1 MPEERNDPDLP
12 RSGWGPLVR
21 FVGYYLALTAA
32 YFVLTRTSPWMAE
45 HLGGVPQ
52 ASAAGLDSVRPVEPL
67 VEGAG
72 SAFATAMLTMMG
84 ALLLILPVV
93 WVYTWAR
100 HKRGFQQSLAQTLV
114 LLPIVVAVVVTVV
127 KHSVALAFSLGGI
140 VGAVAF
146 RHRLEDTKDAIYTF
160 VAIAIGVGV
169 GVQAYSVALAASL
182 FFNLVVLALWLTDFA
197 RVPGHLVPALAA
209 RRVRLAKEMVPD
221 RHSSQYVAQ
230 LDQLLLQSMTPEQL
244 KALADRA
251 LERTDA
257 IDLDDGARPAR
268 AGTVRLSIRVP
279 VAAIG
284 GARAAAEAVLRRDT
298 KNWQLERIE
307 DLDEGRAVIRYQV
320 DCRRKVPAGRLN
332 QLLRDAVAP
341 VNGELLAGEAAP
353 R

>member
-12 RSGWGPLVR
+12 RTGWGPLVR

-32 YFVLTRTSPWMAE
+32 YFVLTRISPWMAE

-52 ASAAGLDSVRPVEPL
+52 ASAAGLDGIRPVEPL
-67 VEGAG
+67 AESAG
-72 SAFATAMLTMMG
+72 SAFATAMLTMTG

-209 RRVRLAKEMVPD
+209 RRVKLAKEMVPD

-257 IDLDDGARPAR
+257 IDLDARPDR
-268 AGTVRLSIRVP
+268 AGSVRLSIRVP
-279 VAAIG
+279 AAALG
-284 GARAAAEAVLRRDT
+284 GARAAAEAVLRRDA

-320 DCRRKVPAGRLN
+320 DCRRKVPLGRLS
-332 QLLRDAVAP
+332 QLVRDAVAP
-341 VNGELLAGEAAP
+341 VGGEVLSGEAAP